1 MVEVQLPGA
10 ETLCLTHLLMDINGT
25 LTVDGHL
32 LPGVTQR
39 VQALAA
45 LLTPVLVT
53 ADTMGTAEAVA
64 RTLGAELVR
73 LDPGNGAEQK
83 LRLLEQLGPE
93 HTVAIGNG
101 RNDELMLQA
110 AALGMAVVQAEGA
123 FGATVQQADLVF
135 ASVTDAL
142 DALLTPARLVAS
154 LRP

>member
-1 MVEVQLPGA
+1 MVEIQLPGA
-10 ETLCLTHLLMDINGT
+10 EALRLTHLLMDINGT

-39 VQALAA
+39 VQALGA

-64 RTLGAELVR
+64 RTLGAELAR
-73 LDPGNGAEQK
+73 LEPERGAEQK
-83 LRLLEQLGPE
+83 LRLIEQLGPE
-93 HTVAIGNG
+93 QTVAIGNG

-110 AALGMAVVQAEGA
+110 AALGIAVIQAEGA
-123 FGATVQQADLVF
+123 FWPTLQRADLVF